1 MVKAI
6 QKVIAL
12 SAFVSLLPFTMG
24 AAELTSEDVNEW
36 AKSIAAEQGDYTGNP
51 LESIPDQVKP
61 DAEKSLTASPDR
73 KVFKGRRTLIFVSR
87 SMSDNELKSILLENA
102 EDPSVQLVVRGFPD
116 GVNTVEAISHLQKLV
131 MDTHSKAGLIIDP
144 PAFKRHNVTEVPVT
158 VLEESEIAL
167 LTAKGSSSAQYV
179 TDAYAQGQKGDLGVT
194 GPMVN
199 IAERDLV
206 EVMQERAHKIDFE
219 KLKKSA
225 KDRFWA
231 NQKYYELDH
240 VVESRIREIDPT
252 VIVGQNILDPKGN
265 VITAKGTKINPLDIR
280 PFTQRLVIFDGRDK
294 EQVKLAKQEF
304 QDYSQITRVTLILS
318 ALETADGWE
327 NFQRLQKE
335 IGAPLF
341 LLTPEVLT
349 TFEIEKVPSTVY
361 SDHKKFIVQETKVE
375 RLTE

>member
-6 QKVIAL
+6 QKLIAL

-24 AAELTSEDVNEW
+24 AAELTSEDVTEW

-61 DAEKSLTASPDR
+61 GPENSLTASPDR

-87 SMSDNELKSILLENA
+87 SMSDNELKSILQENA
-102 EDPSVQLVVRGFPD
+102 DDPSVQLVVRGFPE
-116 GVNTVEAISHLQKLV
+116 GVNTVEAIAHLQKLV

-144 PAFKRHNVTEVPVT
+144 PAFKRHNITEVPVT
-158 VLEESEIAL
+158 ILEESEIAL
-167 LTAKGSSSAQYV
+167 LTAKGNSSAQYV
-179 TDAYAQGQKGDLGVT
+179 TDAYSHGQRGDLGVM
-194 GPMVN
+194 GPMVT

-231 NQKYYELDH
+231 NQKYFELDH

-252 VIVGQNILDPKGN
+252 VIVGEDILDSKGN
-265 VITAKGTKINPLDIR
+265 LITAKGTKINPLDIR
-280 PFTQRLVIFDGRDK
+280 QFRQRLVIFDGRDK
-294 EQVKLAKQEF
+294 EQVKLAKQVF
-304 QDYSQITRVTLILS
+304 QDYSQSTRVTLILS
-318 ALETADGWE
+318 ALETTDGWE

-361 SDHKKFIVQETKVE
+361 SDHNKFIVQETKVE